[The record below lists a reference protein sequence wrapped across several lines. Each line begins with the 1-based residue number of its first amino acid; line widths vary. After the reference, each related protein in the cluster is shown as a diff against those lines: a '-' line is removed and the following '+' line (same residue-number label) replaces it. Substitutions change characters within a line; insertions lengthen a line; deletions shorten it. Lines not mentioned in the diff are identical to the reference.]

1 MLLRCF
7 LIHKNIFMLT
17 YFSYLPYLCPCVDLG
32 LFMLY
37 RDLFFI
43 FNFIFVKINRIIHVN
58 RETCYFR
65 YFLECFVLFLDDSRD
80 EGWKNFQI
88 AKVQPLVGV
97 SFCVIFFASFSLLL
111 LMKVLFIKKR
121 LFIEHLRATV
131 SINTAFKI
139 SKEYM
144 MAKSQWS

>member
-17 YFSYLPYLCPCVDLG
+17 YFSYLPYLCPCVDLD

-43 FNFIFVKINRIIHVN
+43 FNFFFLKINRLIHVN

-65 YFLECFVLFLDDSRD
+65 YFLECFLLFLDDSRD
-80 EGWKNFQI
+80 ERWKNFSNS
-88 AKVQPLVGV
+88 K
-97 SFCVIFFASFSLLL
+97 SSFSLWLVLL
-111 LMKVLFIKKR
+111 NFCLIFFCHFQSVV
-121 LFIEHLRATV
+121 A
-131 SINTAFKI
+131 
-139 SKEYM
+139 Y
-144 MAKSQWS
+144 KSVVY